1 MCDLPVLNRFCRESY
16 NSPQAIYEEL
26 KRRGMDLVTVTDH
39 DSIDAA
45 EHLRK
50 FPDFFLS
57 EEVTCRTP
65 SGTVIHVG
73 VYDLNERQ
81 HLEVQR
87 RRNDVPSLAA
97 YLNEQQLFYS
107 LKHPFSSLTGRR
119 VRRDLYLFETLFP
132 AFEVL
137 NGHLPAGGNNLASW
151 AAERMGKTAVAG
163 SDAHS
168 AGAVGRTYTE
178 VPGARNKQEFV
189 QGLWQG
195 RARAGGNSGG
205 FARVLTEL
213 TSVACSLF
221 QERPAA
227 ALFSPLMAL
236 LPAAALANYLAEQ
249 WFCGRWEKQVAKRWG
264 GRRAAVAPSPREA
277 AA

>member
-16 NSPQAIYEEL
+16 NPPLAVYEEL

-45 EHLRK
+45 EHLRRY
-50 FPDFFLS
+50 PDFFLS
-57 EEVTCRTP
+57 EEVTCHMP

-87 RRNDVPSLAA
+87 RRNDVPRLSA
-97 YLNEQQLFYS
+97 YLHEQQLFFS

-137 NGHLPAGGNNLASW
+137 NGHLPAGGNRLASW
-151 AAERMGKTAVAG
+151 TAERTGKTAVAG
-163 SDAHS
+163 SDAHTL
-168 AGAVGRTYTE
+168 GAMGRTYTE
-178 VPGARNKQEFV
+178 VPGARNKQEFME
-189 QGLWQG
+189 GLWQG
-195 RARAGGNSGG
+195 RSRALGKSGG
-205 FARVLTEL
+205 YARVLSEL

-221 QERPAA
+221 RERPAA
-227 ALFSPLMAL
+227 ALLSPLMVL
-236 LPAAALANYLAEQ
+236 LPLATLANYLTEQ
-249 WFCGRWEKQVAKRWG
+249 WFYSRWEKQAAKRWG
-264 GRRAAVAPSPREA
+264 GRQVEPTPFPGEA